1 MPIWLTALPW
11 RFISGLACGAFVVF
25 LWHDASMS
33 RIAAE
38 RAGEKLESAFSVI
51 AANKADESIAK
62 AWEIRLSELRSNET
76 TIVRERE
83 KIVDRPIYRNV
94 CLDPDG
100 LRDANRALNGGAS
113 SGPDRG
119 VPAPHSALRWD
130 WSFGTKKTD

>member
-1 MPIWLTALPW
+1 
-11 RFISGLACGAFVVF
+11 VVF
-25 LWHDASMS
+25 LWHDASVS

-76 TIVRERE
+76 TIIRERE

-94 CLDPDG
+94 CLDPAG
-100 LRDANRALNGGAS
+100 VQLANDAKNGRITSKPVDAL
-113 SGPDRG
+113 PD
-119 VPAPHSALRWD
+119 S
-130 WSFGTKKTD
+130 K